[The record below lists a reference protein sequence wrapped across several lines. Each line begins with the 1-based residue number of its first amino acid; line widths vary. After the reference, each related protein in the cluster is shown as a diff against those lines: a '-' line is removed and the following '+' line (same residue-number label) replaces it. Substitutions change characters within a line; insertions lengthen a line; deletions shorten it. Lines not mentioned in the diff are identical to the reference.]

1 MRPGREDIKG
11 SLFNIKKRGKI
22 MKKVT
27 RRFYTTM
34 ISPAKVYSE
43 NGQIHTEELDAFIVS
58 GKIDSKQAMKEV
70 QKEYGK
76 DNQYVIIDLHY
87 EDQLY
92 MMSVEKFIENA
103 EVVSE

>member
-1 MRPGREDIKG
+1 
-11 SLFNIKKRGKI
+11 

-43 NGQIHTEELDAFIVS
+43 NGQIHTEELDSFIVS
-58 GKIDSKQAMKEV
+58 GKIDAKQAMKEV
-70 QKEYGK
+70 QK
-76 DNQYVIIDLHY
+76 QYVIIDLHY
-87 EDQLY
+87 DQLY

-103 EVVSE
+103 EIVTE

>member
-1 MRPGREDIKG
+1 
-11 SLFNIKKRGKI
+11 

-27 RRFYTTM
+27 RRFYTSM

-43 NGQIHTEELDAFIVS
+43 NGQIHTEELDSFIVS
-58 GKIDSKQAMKEV
+58 GKIDVKQAMKEV
-70 QKEYGK
+70 QKQYGK

-87 EDQLY
+87 DDQLY

-103 EVVSE
+103 EIVTE

>member
-1 MRPGREDIKG
+1 
-11 SLFNIKKRGKI
+11 

-43 NGQIHTEELDAFIVS
+43 NGQIHTEELDSFIVS
-58 GKIDSKQAMKEV
+58 GNIDAKQAMKEV
-70 QKEYGK
+70 QKQYGK

-87 EDQLY
+87 YDQLY

-103 EVVSE
+103 EIVTE

>member
-1 MRPGREDIKG
+1 
-11 SLFNIKKRGKI
+11 

-43 NGQIHTEELDAFIVS
+43 AGQIHTEELDAFIVS
-58 GKIDSKQAMKEV
+58 GKIDEKQALKET
-70 QKEYGK
+70 QKHYGK
-76 DNQYVIIDLHY
+76 DNQYVIIDIHY
-87 EDQLY
+87 DDQLY

-103 EVVSE
+103 EIVTE